1 MMNKGT
7 ISSEACTLK
16 LMKSLLDGELP
27 EPTVS
32 DSMSVHF
39 RAQTGLL
46 VLETLAILVPYAPV
60 AASEVIP

>member
-1 MMNKGT
+1 
-7 ISSEACTLK
+7 
-16 LMKSLLDGELP
+16 MKNLLDGELP

-46 VLETLAILVPYAPV
+46 VLEILAILVLYALV
-60 AASEVIP
+60 VASEVIP